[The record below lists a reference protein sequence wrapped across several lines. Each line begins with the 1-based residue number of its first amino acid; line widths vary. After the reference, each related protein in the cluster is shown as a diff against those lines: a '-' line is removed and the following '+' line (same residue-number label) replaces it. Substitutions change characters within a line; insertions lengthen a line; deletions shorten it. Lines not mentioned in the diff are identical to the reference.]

1 MSRELEVA
9 KEIVTS
15 FWSGKLKETDS
26 KEVIAELYRVKHA
39 KPEELVNDFEALIA
53 ILEKALKEIRG
64 GEE

>member
-15 FWSGKLKETDS
+15 FWGGKLKETDS
-26 KEVIAELYRVKHA
+26 KEVLVELVRVKHA
-39 KPEELVNDFEALIA
+39 RPEELVNDYEALVA

-64 GEE
+64 RG